1 MEKVLVNS
9 TKYTSDDEFYDS
21 EFYKPVGT
29 REDGLKEIKFADDL
43 KISARESVFLKQINV
58 TTNEIP

>member
-1 MEKVLVNS
+1 MEKVLNS

-21 EFYKPVGT
+21 EFYSNCRT

-43 KISARESVFLKQINV
+43 KISAR
-58 TTNEIP
+58 